1 MSVEETHYKDDSRY
15 WYHKVSGLPDLRIK
29 KHGKIIEPDGEVIK
43 FNVGEYILLSQC
55 TNPNKVFILQEI
67 FFDKET
73 SKDYHGEV
81 RLAYWIIGKKP
92 KVKGKWVWGQF
103 ATFIPKQD
111 LIKLTDKAKQRGILG

>member
-43 FNVGEYILLSQC
+43 FNAGEYVLLSQC

-92 KVKGKWVWGQF
+92 KVKGKWGVGTICNFYPQTGF
-103 ATFIPKQD
+103 NKID
-111 LIKLTDKAKQRGILG
+111 R